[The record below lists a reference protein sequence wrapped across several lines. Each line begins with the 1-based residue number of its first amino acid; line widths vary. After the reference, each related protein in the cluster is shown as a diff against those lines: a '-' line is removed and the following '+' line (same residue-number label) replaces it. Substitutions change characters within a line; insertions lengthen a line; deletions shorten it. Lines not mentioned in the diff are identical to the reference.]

1 MTGDAVMP
9 LVGRKM
15 MRKLGG
21 IANENAAAEIS
32 TFARRQMEMMGW
44 SAGKGLGKNEQGIT
58 SHVKVKRRE
67 ELQGVGAEKEEMK
80 EQQNQWWYNV
90 YDRMAS
96 KIVVDTSLEEVDLD
110 KEKKKTKKVVKKD
123 KRKRN
128 ENKGETYRIP
138 TDEELFAATGG
149 KLFGRRAYGS
159 CNGKLR
165 RDEMQLKKA
174 KTQESQAPMTTTS
187 GIGDV
192 TENEKERKR
201 VKKEAK
207 KLKKKKTKKA
217 GKRKDL

>member
-67 ELQGVGAEKEEMK
+67 ELQG
-80 EQQNQWWYNV
+80 
-90 YDRMAS
+90 
-96 KIVVDTSLEEVDLD
+96 VVDTSLEEVDLD